1 MASKRQMLKL
11 NAVAVM
17 RLPAARQSGCAG
29 SIGGRINHASKAVE
43 GLDG

>member
-17 RLPAARQSGCAG
+17 QLPAAIIPANLAARAQS
-29 SIGGRINHASKAVE
+29 VE
-43 GLDG
+43 G